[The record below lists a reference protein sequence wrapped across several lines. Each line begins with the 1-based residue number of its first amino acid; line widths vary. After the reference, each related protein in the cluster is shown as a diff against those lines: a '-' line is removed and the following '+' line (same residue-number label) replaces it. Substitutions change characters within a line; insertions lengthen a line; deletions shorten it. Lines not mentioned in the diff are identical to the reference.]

1 MTDTYTAA
9 QRAARFGPD
18 NQFAPTVG
26 GTAKLPMA
34 PVRMGG
40 LVLDFESIASGAT
53 YPFKLFTNR
62 NARLGLLTDLYHGN
76 LASFVPDCG
85 VYVNLF
91 RRLSQAIAELLM
103 LEPPLPQGFAASD
116 ELFLDRFQGAVYDV
130 IINATAFG
138 KGLLLAT
145 TDDDGL
151 PNLISLDPA
160 AWYPA
165 IRGDQSGHVLVDLR
179 GYG

>member
-1 MTDTYTAA
+1 MP
-9 QRAARFGPD
+9 G
-18 NQFAPTVG
+18 
-26 GTAKLPMA
+26 
-34 PVRMGG
+34 
-40 LVLDFESIASGAT
+40 
-53 YPFKLFTNR
+53 
-62 NARLGLLTDLYHGN
+62 
-76 LASFVPDCG
+76 CG

-160 AWYPA
+160 AWYPSYP
-165 IRGDQSGHVLVDLR
+165 REQSGHVLVDFR
-179 GYG
+179 GHSGRAGRSAEPHCRAMDFFGSRLMVRA